1 MLWVR
6 LRRVFRLPRYS
17 AVGRCRILVEILG
30 GEEKLEQQI
39 ETQPSLLEM
48 WKEWN
53 KSIMQ
58 ERRARAEAVKS
69 IDLRRTCWPPGRSWG
84 NLPSSSLHQPVEP
97 FARCFNNSHSTRR
110 DASSTFESLRLES
123 ETDVGAGAY
132 SACPRTRTQR
142 TSAGFQERFN
152 GAFTRNST
160 WYPQV
165 HLQTLTRW
173 SRMWHMA
180 FW

>member
-69 IDLRRTCWPPGRSWG
+69 IDLRRTC
-84 NLPSSSLHQPVEP
+84 
-97 FARCFNNSHSTRR
+97 
-110 DASSTFESLRLES
+110 
-123 ETDVGAGAY
+123 
-132 SACPRTRTQR
+132 
-142 TSAGFQERFN
+142 
-152 GAFTRNST
+152 
-160 WYPQV
+160 
-165 HLQTLTRW
+165 
-173 SRMWHMA
+173 
-180 FW
+180 